1 MESLKRSIR
10 YQLMESKSFILGFW
24 TTTLIIN
31 IFFYVLN
38 NLEVVNFSIGFSL
51 GSSQVTPGV
60 SVAGI
65 NLMIIF
71 ISLIVY
77 NYERNY
83 ESFPLAISLSM
94 SRKNYFLSFLI
105 DNLLISFIFAMIQG
119 ILLKID
125 PFFIKLIGG
134 IPLYDFLYFNT
145 KTDNLFY
152 IVFILF
158 ISFLA
163 FISLWSLISSINYK
177 FGYKMWLTFLAFNI
191 LVSILN
197 LDSISKI
204 FEPISQ
210 SFEFR
215 LGSYQILFLI
225 ISIIAFSILNYF
237 IVIRTNI
244 KKKIS

>member
-1 MESLKRSIR
+1 MESLKRSVK

-24 TTTLIIN
+24 TTTLIVN
-31 IFFYVLN
+31 IFFYILN
-38 NLEVVNFSIGFSL
+38 NLDIIDFSIGFSL
-51 GSSQVTPGV
+51 GSSQGN
-60 SVAGI
+60 SAISIAGI
-65 NLMIIF
+65 NLMIIL
-71 ISLIVY
+71 ISLLVY

-94 SRKNYFLSFLI
+94 SRKDYFLSFLI
-105 DNLLISFIFAMIQG
+105 DNIFISFVFSIIQG
-119 ILLKID
+119 VLLKID
-125 PFFIKLIGG
+125 PFFIKLVGR

-163 FISLWSLISSINYK
+163 FISLWNLISSINYK
-177 FGYKMWLTFLAFNI
+177 FGYKIWLAFLGFNI
-191 LVSILN
+191 LISIFN
-197 LDSISKI
+197 LDSITKI

-215 LGSYQILFLI
+215 LGILQILLLI
-225 ISIIAFSILNYF
+225 TTTVAFYILNYF
-237 IVIRTNI
+237 VVNRTDI